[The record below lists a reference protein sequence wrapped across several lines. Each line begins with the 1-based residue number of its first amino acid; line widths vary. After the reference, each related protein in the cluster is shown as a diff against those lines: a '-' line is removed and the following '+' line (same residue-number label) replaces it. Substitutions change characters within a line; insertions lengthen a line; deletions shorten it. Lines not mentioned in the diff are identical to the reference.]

1 MVEVVEVA
9 THLPIAEIQVVLVVV
24 QDTLTLQTLALP
36 HPLE

>member
-1 MVEVVEVA
+1 
-9 THLPIAEIQVVLVVV
+9 VVV